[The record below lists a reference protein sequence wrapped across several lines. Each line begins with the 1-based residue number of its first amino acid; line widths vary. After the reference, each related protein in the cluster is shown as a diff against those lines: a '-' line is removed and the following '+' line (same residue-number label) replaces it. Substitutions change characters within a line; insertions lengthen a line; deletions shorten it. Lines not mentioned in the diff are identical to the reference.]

1 MVNVDPIIGLDMIIV
16 RRYIIHSMRTIP
28 VPILS
33 TPVAPRPAAAS
44 PADAPAVGAPA
55 VGAPATAEALLDA
68 VVNELHVL
76 MGMMRCAGTG
86 RMVKSGI
93 SMTHLHILWLLE
105 HHGDLTMGHLAD
117 LVDVS
122 LSNASGLID
131 RMEERGLVERI
142 RVPDDRRVVL
152 VRVSPEGAR
161 MRDEIEA
168 IKQDQMRSI
177 LGNLDVD
184 QLTRL
189 VGAVGDLRGA
199 VAQEIGD
206 DHLKIHVHNI

>member
-1 MVNVDPIIGLDMIIV
+1 MVHVARIIGLDVMIAD
-16 RRYIIHSMRTIP
+16 RYIIHSMRTIAEP
-28 VPILS
+28 TIQA
-33 TPVAPRPAAAS
+33 TPATPPT
-44 PADAPAVGAPA
+44 ADGAPA
-55 VGAPATAEALLDA
+55 ADALLDA
-68 VVNELHVL
+68 VVGQLHEMV
-76 MGMMRCAGTG
+76 GMMRCAGTG

-105 HHGDLTMGHLAD
+105 HHGDLTMGRLAE

-152 VRVSPEGAR
+152 VRCSPEGAR

-177 LGNLDVD
+177 LGNLDAD

-189 VGAVGDLRGA
+189 LGAVTDLRGA
-199 VAQEIGD
+199 VDQEIGQ
-206 DHLKIHVHNI
+206 DHLQVHVHNI

>member
-1 MVNVDPIIGLDMIIV
+1 MVNIDPIIVLDMMIV
-16 RRYIIHSMRTIP
+16 DRYIIHSMRTIDSP
-28 VPILS
+28 
-33 TPVAPRPAAAS
+33 TTKRPA
-44 PADAPAVGAPA
+44 GAPA
-55 VGAPATAEALLDA
+55 KADALLDA
-68 VVNELHVL
+68 VVGELHE
-76 MGMMRCAGTG
+76 MIGMMRCAGTG
-86 RMVKSGI
+86 RMVRSGI

-105 HHGDLTMGHLAD
+105 HHGDLTMGRLAE

-177 LGNLDVD
+177 LGKLDVA

-189 VGAVGDLRGA
+189 LGAVGDLRGA
-199 VAQEIGD
+199 VGQEIGE
-206 DHLKIHVHNI
+206 DHLKIHTHNV

>member
-1 MVNVDPIIGLDMIIV
+1 MVHAGTIIALDVMIASG
-16 RRYIIHSMRTIP
+16 YIIHSMRTIP
-28 VPILS
+28 VP
-33 TPVAPRPAAAS
+33 TDPTATVPRPAIAA
-44 PADAPAVGAPA
+44 PVDAPA
-55 VGAPATAEALLDA
+55 ATEALLDA
-68 VVNELHVL
+68 VVGELHE
-76 MGMMRCAGTG
+76 MIGMMRCAGTG
-86 RMVKSGI
+86 RMVRSGI

-105 HHGDLTMGHLAD
+105 HHGDLTMGRLAE

-142 RVPDDRRVVL
+142 RVADDRRVVL

-168 IKQDQMRSI
+168 VKQDQMRSI
-177 LGNLDVD
+177 LGNLDLD

-189 VGAVGDLRGA
+189 LGAVTDLRGA
-199 VAQEIGD
+199 VAQEIGQ
-206 DHLKIHVHNI
+206 DHLQVHVHNI